1 MPLKRGSSR
10 ETIAANIRELA
21 KSGYPFK
28 QRIAI
33 ALSSA
38 RRSKRG

>member
-1 MPLKRGSSR
+1 MPLKKGSSDKV
-10 ETIAANIRELA
+10 IAENIRELA

-33 ALSSA
+33 ALSHA
-38 RRSKRG
+38 RRYSK